1 MRHSNANTPL
11 SSWCGTCPGPHN
23 YFLEHLLAK
32 SFNSVRKKVLSQ
44 YVSFLNRLGNSV
56 STEVRSMSR
65 IAAAAIR
72 SGTGKNV
79 FNMKKEFN
87 FDPWLASPGM
97 VQKNYK
103 YYEVPEGD
111 CWRLHL
117 LF

>member
-1 MRHSNANTPL
+1 
-11 SSWCGTCPGPHN
+11 
-23 YFLEHLLAK
+23 
-32 SFNSVRKKVLSQ
+32 
-44 YVSFLNRLGNSV
+44 
-56 STEVRSMSR
+56 MSR
-65 IAAAAIR
+65 IAAADIR

-111 CWRLHL
+111 CWRLPL
-117 LF
+117 LTSLMTERQEMDSCGEGTETISGLIDSLCYS